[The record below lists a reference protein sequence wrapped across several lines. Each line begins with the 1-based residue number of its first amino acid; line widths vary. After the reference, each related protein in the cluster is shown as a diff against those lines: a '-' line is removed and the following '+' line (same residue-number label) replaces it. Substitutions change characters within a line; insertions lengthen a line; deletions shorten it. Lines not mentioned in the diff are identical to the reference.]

1 MELQVSYTAVDVD
14 DVVLLLFVVVVISV
28 VVVVVVRLFLIQFKY
43 ISAIFSIL
51 SLLFIL
57 SIYIYSFQS
66 IYSRK
71 TTRKIFASQCVF
83 KRGSRGAA
91 RPAKSLRWSV

>member
-14 DVVLLLFVVVVISV
+14 DVVLLLFVVVVIA

-43 ISAIFSIL
+43 ISAIFFIL

-83 KRGSRGAA
+83 KRGSRGAVRA
-91 RPAKSLRWSV
+91 AKSLRWSV